1 MHGRYWVPKNICF
14 YIGFFVFA
22 LAGWA
27 GPLLLYYYNP
37 AIAAKFSRESIP
49 FFDLNRPGNIG
60 QWFISLLWLGI
71 ALFSLMMVFFVLS
84 KAWLHYSDASL
95 PREVNGISLNEIT
108 HYNGLARAAF
118 WVFFCLLSVVMSA
131 DTVCRCTP
139 LAYQWLLEKSS
150 SQTADGG
157 DRTFLTIVLLVAG
170 GTAALFLFAAI
181 RGYIR
186 SFCRESRFCPKW
198 GFRFTVVPL
207 LLCLTFAVTV
217 PKTESAA
224 DGAGSAVKAA
234 DSGEKSAP
242 ARSESGAAAKS
253 DDGNAAESDYRTISY
268 RREDSPAG
276 RPELESIF
284 GINVSFEKR
293 FHLSKPVEE
302 YVHLGKPIEDYLFG
316 RLPELSLVQ
325 VQTFLRWGSY
335 GLFIICLAG
344 SLGLLARGERA
355 DYDMLIATV
364 NARRPQGLAC
374 FQSPRMAKDAWKA
387 AK

>member
-14 YIGFFVFA
+14 YIGFFLIA

-27 GPLLLYYYNP
+27 VPLLLYYYN
-37 AIAAKFSRESIP
+37 ASIAAKLSQESIP

-84 KAWLHYSDASL
+84 KAWLHRSDASL
-95 PREVNGISLNEIT
+95 PREVNGISLNDIT
-108 HYNGLARAAF
+108 RYNGLARAVF
-118 WVFFCLLSVVMSA
+118 WLFFGFLSLMMSA

-139 LAYQWLLEKSS
+139 LVYQWLLEKSS
-150 SQTADGG
+150 SQTAGEG
-157 DRTFLTIVLLVAG
+157 DRTFLTVTLLVAG
-170 GTAALFLFAAI
+170 VAAALFLFAAI

-186 SFCRESRFCPKW
+186 SFCRDSRFFPKW
-198 GFRFTVVPL
+198 GFRFTAVPL

-217 PKTESAA
+217 PKTDSASDGVRSADQAAGPEGKSVPARA
-224 DGAGSAVKAA
+224 DGT
-234 DSGEKSAP
+234 GETQNNGG
-242 ARSESGAAAKS
+242 ESG
-253 DDGNAAESDYRTISY
+253 ESDYRTISF
-268 RREDSPAG
+268 RRGESAG

-302 YVHLGKPIEDYLFG
+302 YVHLGKPIEDYLFD
-316 RLPELSLVQ
+316 RLPEMTLLQ

-335 GLFIICLAG
+335 GLFIVCLAG

-355 DYDMLIATV
+355 DYDKLIAMV
-364 NARRPQGLAC
+364 NAQRPQGLAC
-374 FQSPRMAKDAWKA
+374 FQSLGMAKDAWKA
-387 AK
+387 RK